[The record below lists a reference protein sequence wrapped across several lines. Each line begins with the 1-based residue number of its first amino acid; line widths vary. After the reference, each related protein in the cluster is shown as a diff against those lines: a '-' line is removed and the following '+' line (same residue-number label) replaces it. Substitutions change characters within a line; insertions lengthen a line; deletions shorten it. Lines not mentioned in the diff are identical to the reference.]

1 MREHRRTENARV
13 NSLLRAADP
22 LAPGSLDGDRLDR
35 ALDAV
40 GAAIVA
46 RSVRRVSSRRRRWF
60 ATPRGIL
67 AIGAA
72 VLAIGGAAAGA
83 RLFINAHTG
92 VHPKG
97 WEIKAGGPGEALNIA
112 GTNFR
117 QVALQLASDIPYPAG
132 YSSWRNWVVTVAAS
146 SQACTAGSPRGCKTM
161 VSSGTLRA
169 GFAESAFCAWVYD
182 WRQAKLSADGPSAG
196 RAARVIDDASS
207 WTAVVALDPHPSA
220 SPPYTNPRRHGQM
233 TIFGW
238 LLPFRRA
245 VINGDMSLVNQM
257 LAANY
262 GRAGCGYQRPPAGSD
277 DGTVIP
283 TRLQSR

>member
-83 RLFINAHTG
+83 RLFI
-92 VHPKG
+92 
-97 WEIKAGGPGEALNIA
+97 
-112 GTNFR
+112 
-117 QVALQLASDIPYPAG
+117 
-132 YSSWRNWVVTVAAS
+132 
-146 SQACTAGSPRGCKTM
+146 
-161 VSSGTLRA
+161 
-169 GFAESAFCAWVYD
+169 
-182 WRQAKLSADGPSAG
+182 
-196 RAARVIDDASS
+196 
-207 WTAVVALDPHPSA
+207 
-220 SPPYTNPRRHGQM
+220 RRS
-233 TIFGW
+233 
-238 LLPFRRA
+238 
-245 VINGDMSLVNQM
+245 MSN
-257 LAANY
+257 
-262 GRAGCGYQRPPAGSD
+262 
-277 DGTVIP
+277 
-283 TRLQSR
+283 